1 MDPNQRFDSSMV
13 LERLGAISETKG
25 WSLKGPLGIKV
36 ETTPTQSPTHGL
48 EPTGPAPP
56 RPAAPSVAPT
66 RPPTHQ
72 PQRPAEP
79 PKLNPQKPPV
89 QATSEYSSGSLFSSI
104 KGGAGSFL
112 KNLKDTSSKVMQT
125 VQQTMGRSDLDI
137 SYITQRIIVMP
148 CPSEGLES
156 TYKTNNV
163 EDVKLYLET
172 RHPPAK
178 ISVYNFGPRS
188 CPRLPPPV
196 RTIEGGFV
204 YQSNMCKAPSLA
216 PMYALAEDMYGFLN
230 ADQKNVIVIQS
241 PDQGR
246 SAAATMLSALLIY
259 SNLVREP
266 EDAMQIFAVKRTPP
280 NMKPSEV
287 RYLYYMSDITRP
299 TPHLPH
305 YKPITLVSL
314 HMNPVPRMTRA
325 RDGVRLF
332 LEVVC
337 NDRIVISTLQE
348 YEKMR

>member
-1 MDPNQRFDSSMV
+1 
-13 LERLGAISETKG
+13 
-25 WSLKGPLGIKV
+25 
-36 ETTPTQSPTHGL
+36 
-48 EPTGPAPP
+48 
-56 RPAAPSVAPT
+56 
-66 RPPTHQ
+66 
-72 PQRPAEP
+72 
-79 PKLNPQKPPV
+79 
-89 QATSEYSSGSLFSSI
+89 
-104 KGGAGSFL
+104 
-112 KNLKDTSSKVMQT
+112 
-125 VQQTMGRSDLDI
+125 
-137 SYITQRIIVMP
+137 MP

-156 TYKTNNV
+156 AYKINNV
-163 EDVKLYLET
+163 EDVKMYLET

-178 ISVYNFGPRS
+178 ISVYNFGSRS

-196 RTIEGGFV
+196 RTVEGGFV
-204 YQSNMCKAPSLA
+204 YQSNISKAPSLA
-216 PMYALAEDMYGFLN
+216 PMFALAEDMYGFLH
-230 ADQKNVIVIQS
+230 ADLKNVIIIQS
-241 PDQGR
+241 ADQGK
-246 SAAATMLSALLIY
+246 SAAATMLSALMIY
-259 SNLVREP
+259 ANLVREP

-280 NMKPSEV
+280 NMKPSEI